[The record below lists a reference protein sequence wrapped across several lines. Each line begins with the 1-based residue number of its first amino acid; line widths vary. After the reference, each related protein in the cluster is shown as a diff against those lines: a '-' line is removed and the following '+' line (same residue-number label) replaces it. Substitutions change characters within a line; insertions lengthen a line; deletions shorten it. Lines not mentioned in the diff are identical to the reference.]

1 MGSLDHI
8 GGYSLIHPKLKTAIF
23 GKLFLEDFTG
33 TTGTGILF
41 NISLP
46 HTEIPYFHRH
56 IDNEETYII
65 QKVVMIFKLM
75 MIVSRFVRVRLYVS
89 LLLHRGA

>member
-23 GKLFLEDFTG
+23 GKLFLEDLTG

-65 QKVVMIFKLM
+65 QKGSDDFQIDDDCFPVREGSVVC
-75 MIVSRFVRVRLYVS
+75 VSPAPSR
-89 LLLHRGA
+89 A